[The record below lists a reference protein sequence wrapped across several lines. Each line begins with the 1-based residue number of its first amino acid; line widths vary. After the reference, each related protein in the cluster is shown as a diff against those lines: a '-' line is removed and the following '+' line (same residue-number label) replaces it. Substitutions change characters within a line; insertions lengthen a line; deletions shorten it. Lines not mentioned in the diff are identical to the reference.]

1 MIIEDKKTEEL
12 KTNREENKLITKI
25 QDQREIDLPKSLN
38 SEKIEIISNI
48 KEKGEI
54 KTKTARSKKKKISE
68 EKIIKEVSIVESAN
82 TIESEKETSP
92 KKEPNKEPNK
102 RKENKKN
109 KNKFFFHKLDY
120 SSKVTKIQRLGIDK
134 VIIVKKNSITKMH
147 HKYSDGTN
155 KYFVNEEDLQNSNDR
170 SYVLAIR
177 LIG

>member
-1 MIIEDKKTEEL
+1 MLE
-12 KTNREENKLITKI
+12 
-25 QDQREIDLPKSLN
+25 
-38 SEKIEIISNI
+38 
-48 KEKGEI
+48 
-54 KTKTARSKKKKISE
+54 KISE
-68 EKIIKEVSIVESAN
+68 EKIIKEVSIVENAN

-92 KKEPNKEPNK
+92 KKEPKK
-102 RKENKKN
+102 RKENKN
-109 KNKFFFHKLDY
+109 KNKFFFHKLNY

-155 KYFVNEEDLQNSNDR
+155 KYFVNEEDLQNTNDK